1 MAWWKWALVFL
12 SGVILG
18 AALWAVS
25 DLALLGFRGDMDLR
39 AEDNDGNVIEE

>member
-12 SGVILG
+12 SGVVLG
-18 AALWAVS
+18 AVLWAVS